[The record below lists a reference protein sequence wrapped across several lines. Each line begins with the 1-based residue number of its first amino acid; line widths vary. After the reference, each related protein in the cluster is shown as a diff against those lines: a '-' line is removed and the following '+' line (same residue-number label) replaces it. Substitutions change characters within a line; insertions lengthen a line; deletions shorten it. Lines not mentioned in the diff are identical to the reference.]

1 MRLIIDKYGTYIH
14 KKKNRFIILNQ
25 SQDNEFS
32 ADKVSQILIY
42 RGAAI
47 TADAIDLAVK
57 HDIDIVY
64 LDKIGRPFARTYSCK
79 FENSASVHRHQVRAY
94 DNEKGI
100 ALMAGFIEGKIK
112 NQSYLLK
119 RLAKTRDDDRLR
131 NIAEKII
138 YQTEK
143 LSTGKTIDGS
153 RNIIMG
159 IEGEASKRY
168 FQALTYVLPE
178 NVYCGHRIKQPPGDL
193 FNALLSYGY
202 GILYTEIEKACIL
215 AGLNPYMGFLHADRL
230 GKPSMVLDLI
240 EEFRQPVVDRSV
252 ITLVS
257 KRSVQENNVE
267 PVENGYYLDNFGKHK
282 VVEAIVTQ
290 LAKVISYRN
299 FQHSFSSLIQYQA
312 RQVVK
317 FISGENKSY
326 SPFIHRW

>member
-1 MRLIIDKYGTYIH
+1 MRLIIDNYGTYIH

-25 SQDNEFS
+25 THDNEFS

-57 HDIDIVY
+57 HGIDIIY

-79 FENSASVHRHQVRAY
+79 FENSASVHRHQVQAY
-94 DNEKGI
+94 DNEKGT
-100 ALMAGFIEGKIK
+100 ALMTGFIEGKIK

-119 RLAKTRDDDRLR
+119 RLAKTRNDDRLR
-131 NIAEKII
+131 HIAEKII
-138 YQTEK
+138 YQVEK
-143 LSTGKTIDGS
+143 LSTGKTIDES
-153 RNIIMG
+153 RNIVMG
-159 IEGEASKRY
+159 IEGQASRQY

-193 FNALLSYGY
+193 CNALLSYGY
-202 GILYTEIEKACIL
+202 GILYTEVEKACIL
-215 AGLNPYMGFLHADRL
+215 AGLNPYMGFLHTDRP

-257 KRSVQENNVE
+257 KRIVQENNVE

-282 VVEAIVTQ
+282 VVEAIVIRLT
-290 LAKVISYRN
+290 KVIPYKN
-299 FQHSFSSLIQYQA
+299 LQHSFSSLIQQQA

-317 FISGENKSY
+317 FISGETKGY
-326 SPFIHRW
+326 SPFVHRW